1 MPLKPSRLLHKKQA
15 ERAKFIVEK
24 AEQDKRSAII
34 RAQLIG
40 QAIANNPAFLAL
52 RQIEAA
58 REISHAISASANKV
72 FLDSNDLLLNLQ
84 QLNVSSRQ
92 KK

>member
-1 MPLKPSRLLHKKQA
+1 MNLYRCISFYPESEITLFEQGEAKSA
-15 ERAKFIVEK
+15 E
-24 AEQDKRSAII
+24 
-34 RAQLIG
+34 LIG

-58 REISHAISASANKV
+58 REISHTMASSNNRV
-72 FLDSNDLLLNLQ
+72 FLDSNDLLLGLQ
-84 QLNVSSRQ
+84 QLNVSGNQ